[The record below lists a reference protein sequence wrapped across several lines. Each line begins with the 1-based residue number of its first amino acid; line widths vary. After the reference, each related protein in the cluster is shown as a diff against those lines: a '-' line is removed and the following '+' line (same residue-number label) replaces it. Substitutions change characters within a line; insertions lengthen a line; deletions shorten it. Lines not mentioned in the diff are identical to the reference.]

1 MRLQKYSDPVTP
13 PHCTSE
19 NSVKSPYDYCE
30 ALFAASLSVE
40 ENPLIWAQLKQNKM
54 FRRFYEFL
62 LIYFLATDIV
72 FSNDYESLKAR
83 IDTIE
88 RQLNEGSTKL
98 EAFTGYFF
106 LDRRIIS
113 LIKPKCHNWL
123 SFDLHIFYVK
133 LNLKQYHV
141 QNAPSIWQSVF
152 TFWFHWW
159 NNSSTLLKKIICSE
173 TIENLETSVNGTK
186 MVQENTNNDVNSLK
200 TKTNDLEEITNVLS
214 VEESCQQLSNLG
226 TVYLLGQ

>member
-1 MRLQKYSDPVTP
+1 
-13 PHCTSE
+13 
-19 NSVKSPYDYCE
+19 
-30 ALFAASLSVE
+30 
-40 ENPLIWAQLKQNKM
+40 M

-113 LIKPKCHNWL
+113 LIKPKCHN
-123 SFDLHIFYVK
+123 
-133 LNLKQYHV
+133 
-141 QNAPSIWQSVF
+141 
-152 TFWFHWW
+152 
-159 NNSSTLLKKIICSE
+159 
-173 TIENLETSVNGTK
+173 
-186 MVQENTNNDVNSLK
+186 
-200 TKTNDLEEITNVLS
+200 
-214 VEESCQQLSNLG
+214 
-226 TVYLLGQ
+226 